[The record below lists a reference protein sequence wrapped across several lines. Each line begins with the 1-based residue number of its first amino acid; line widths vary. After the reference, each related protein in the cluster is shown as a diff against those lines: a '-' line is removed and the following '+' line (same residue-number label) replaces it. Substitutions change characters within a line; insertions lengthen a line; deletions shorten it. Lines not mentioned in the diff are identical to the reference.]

1 MKKKVLKVFEGFAGY
16 GGGSFALK
24 RVKEEHPKFNYEI
37 VGFSEIDKYAVE
49 LYNANHR
56 DAKGNLLKN
65 FNDIT
70 QINSN
75 DKDFPD
81 FDMFTGGFPC
91 QPFSTAGMQK
101 GVDDPYGRG
110 TLFQHIMRICSVK
123 KPRYI
128 LMENVKGL
136 LSHKFDETR
145 RQMIEMLREMGYVS
159 DKNDHNESPLA
170 MAVLNSKDYGIAQNR
185 ERVWMFMR
193 MK

>member
-16 GGGSFALK
+16 VGGSFALK

-70 QINSN
+70 QINPN

-110 TLFQHIMRICSVK
+110 TLFQHIMRICSLV
-123 KPRYI
+123 PSFLTR
-128 LMENVKGL
+128 GL
-136 LSHKFDETR
+136 FWQSNLLPEFWKF
-145 RQMIEMLREMGYVS
+145 LY
-159 DKNDHNESPLA
+159 
-170 MAVLNSKDYGIAQNR
+170 SK
-185 ERVWMFMR
+185 
-193 MK
+193 

>member
-56 DAKGNLLKN
+56 DAKGNLLRN

-70 QINSN
+70 QINPN

-91 QPFSTAGMQK
+91 HPFSTAGMQK

-110 TLFQHIMRICSVK
+110 TLFQHIMRICKVFSYQMFLRFK
-123 KPRYI
+123 
-128 LMENVKGL
+128 KGL
-136 LSHKFDETR
+136 
-145 RQMIEMLREMGYVS
+145 
-159 DKNDHNESPLA
+159 
-170 MAVLNSKDYGIAQNR
+170 
-185 ERVWMFMR
+185 ERNFYWMR
-193 MK
+193 LT

>member
-1 MKKKVLKVFEGFAGY
+1 MPVILKKKVLKVFEGFAGY

-70 QINSN
+70 QINPN

-91 QPFSTAGMQK
+91 QPFRL
-101 GVDDPYGRG
+101 PE
-110 TLFQHIMRICSVK
+110 CK
-123 KPRYI
+123 KVSMIHMVEALSFNI
-128 LMENVKGL
+128 L
-136 LSHKFDETR
+136 
-145 RQMIEMLREMGYVS
+145 
-159 DKNDHNESPLA
+159 
-170 MAVLNSKDYGIAQNR
+170 
-185 ERVWMFMR
+185 
-193 MK
+193 

>member
-24 RVKEEHPKFNYEI
+24 RVKEKHQKFNYEI

-56 DAKGNLLKN
+56 DAKGGLLKN
-65 FNDIT
+65 FSDIT
-70 QINSN
+70 LIDPN
-75 DKDFPD
+75 DKEFPD

-145 RQMIEMLREMGYVS
+145 RQMI
-159 DKNDHNESPLA
+159 
-170 MAVLNSKDYGIAQNR
+170 
-185 ERVWMFMR
+185 
-193 MK
+193 

>member
-70 QINSN
+70 QINPN

-110 TLFQHIMRICSVK
+110 TLS
-123 KPRYI
+123 
-128 LMENVKGL
+128 
-136 LSHKFDETR
+136 
-145 RQMIEMLREMGYVS
+145 
-159 DKNDHNESPLA
+159 
-170 MAVLNSKDYGIAQNR
+170 
-185 ERVWMFMR
+185 MFF
-193 MK
+193 KQFE